1 MNTQKNN
8 TVFRYFSL
16 FVLIVYSISIVG
28 FIPPKVS
35 AQGNAT
41 RESRLTISLG
51 SAKIQLEQKD
61 NQLTQ
66 KLLMHDHLSSTKA
79 VISESGE
86 VSTYPSYYPYGSSIA
101 QTPVDMTDK
110 QYTGQKKVSDDSSVY
125 NYNARYYN
133 PTTAIFIQPDSV
145 RGPGRYTYVS
155 GNPVQA
161 TDPSGHDLC
170 QQDPSLSFLWNA
182 LGQCGNAQG
191 EDFMGEKGLG
201 SVGTLMAA
209 AEAGSGGIGGL
220 AAAIGDKISGNSSG
234 SESINSAYSSLSG
247 GAAAGIFAMGMMSP
261 DPGDAG
267 RGMGL
272 LNRLLSRI
280 RGNADNVVQKVSR
293 DTMEAIKE
301 DAFRAL
307 QQLPSNRS
315 LANLK
320 PYPNNPER
328 VTRALLSELGLN
340 ADSRMYRWT
349 DRRYINMHGNLAKAN
364 SRSVAGIRDA
374 YNLEINPML
383 RNQTVGQVQS
393 FGAGLTLHPRYVP
406 AAHLL
411 NMPSL
416 NVIPAVNMSY
426 QRPGRVLMSFRLGD
440 ALEQGGRIYRDV
452 DSGVTGAN
460 PLLITIPQGCIAC
473 RIER

>member
-1 MNTQKNN
+1 MKYIS
-8 TVFRYFSL
+8 F
-16 FVLIVYSISIVG
+16 LIPIFLYLIFPSPTFAQSRTTRLLLPLG
-28 FIPPKVS
+28 RVS
-35 AQGNAT
+35 
-41 RESRLTISLG
+41 
-51 SAKIQLEQKD
+51 IQLEQKD

-267 RGMGL
+267 RGMGFVARFANKL
-272 LNRLLSRI
+272 DTQI
-280 RGNADNVVQKVSR
+280 VR
-293 DTMEAIKE
+293 DVLEGM
-301 DAFRAL
+301 
-307 QQLPSNRS
+307 NH
-315 LANLK
+315 
-320 PYPNNPER
+320 R
-328 VTRALLSELGLN
+328 VA
-340 ADSRMYRWT
+340 
-349 DRRYINMHGNLAKAN
+349 LAK
-364 SRSVAGIRDA
+364 GKWTG
-374 YNLEINPML
+374 EIEVY
-383 RNQTVGQVQS
+383 RGVK
-393 FGAGLTLHPRYVP
+393 ALHPRLLKAGFFRDKNIDPTSGSFLYRGIVEEGESVGYNMASTKELLRQARTYQDYLDAEADFLAQSGMKASQYVSTSTSLRVAKQFAGP
-406 AAHLL
+406 YGYIITARVPFKNTLDVQSGYLRARKKLGYGERAWRYLL
-411 NMPSL
+411 GCDECEVGVFFKIKESEIKSVVPVS
-416 NVIPAVNMSY
+416 
-426 QRPGRVLMSFRLGD
+426 QR
-440 ALEQGGRIYRDV
+440 
-452 DSGVTGAN
+452 
-460 PLLITIPQGCIAC
+460 
-473 RIER
+473 